1 MSGEAVLAGLDPQ
14 QRKAAAAE
22 FNAVVAA
29 GAGSGKTRVLASRY
43 AWLIMEK
50 GYKVDQILALTF
62 TNKAVTEM
70 YSRIYDLLVCQ
81 NDERARE
88 AVADFYKAKIST
100 LDSFCAMAART
111 AARHYGISPDFKCDD
126 AAVRDLA
133 LEASLP
139 FVLSYRDNP
148 SLQVLLADRKIRTV
162 AEELFA
168 ETALR
173 YSPISRPLDFDRF
186 IKVQGEEICRQWE
199 AETKKAADL
208 IGLIRSSWA
217 GLPQAKFY
225 ESLGALL
232 RVPLPP
238 APGIDGLLQDGGGAG
253 SGETGPESVLRK
265 QFVRYFE
272 YLFAIKGLSHSDAR
286 SGHYR
291 EVKDHLNE
299 LRDLYGDLET
309 IANTA
314 LHWDI
319 IRSVFPLMDEFQTLC
334 NRLKREAGL
343 LTFNDVA
350 HLAVDALIKYPDIR
364 KVYKDQF
371 RAVMIDEF
379 QDNNRLQRDLI
390 FLLAEKPGRDK
401 PELPGPQDLSPDKM
415 FFVGDE
421 KQSIYRFRG
430 ADVSV
435 FRELADSFRGAAG
448 SGESAAGDIPSDD
461 GTLNLIYNYRSRPG
475 MIAAFNLIFGGVPVS
490 CTFKGSPAD
499 TGGSA
504 NGTAGAESGET
515 GRAVFCRTGKTA
527 DNFEARYFPV
537 YPQPG
542 TDPAAAGTENVPV
555 HFCFLDKGRLEKDGP
570 SSYDIEA
577 AYIADRIRTMVEGG
591 FSVQVRE
598 KGELI
603 SRPCVYG
610 DFAVL
615 QRSTTHQHNLEKQ
628 FKDFGVP
635 YNADRPA
642 GLFSDAPVNDL
653 YNLLRLLIYP
663 GDRLAYAALIR
674 SPFMRL
680 SDLTLSVCMLH
691 EDLPPFDEFLEPLIP
706 EEERECFRRG
716 RERYNA
722 LAADSRSM
730 PVAALLT
737 RLWYN
742 EGYRYETIWSAD
754 SQIYGGLFD
763 LFFELARTID
773 ARGKTLA
780 DFIDYTEELINK
792 EKPPDLSVTGERE
805 PGVRIMTIH
814 KSKGLEFPVVFVY
827 CCAGKMPRANTR
839 GVYFSGRWGIT
850 LNLPQAEELSESRGN
865 YFFNLQRDEENRK
878 EIAELRRL
886 LYVAMTR
893 AESALFLTMTLP
905 AQTEKEKKDQDPEQR
920 QYTKEFIAGRLY
932 QLDNREDKKISG
944 FLDLLVP
951 VLAGCESPPY
961 SIDLIEFLEWAG
973 IDKRAR
979 RHLGPSMAAAVR
991 AAVPLYEGAEI
1002 ITAPAAAISAVNAS
1016 SLRYLGPASGS
1027 GGAAAECAGTESAQ
1041 AEFDFSGG
1049 GAGGISDVAGESPGG
1064 GRQEQ
1069 VGDDL
1074 DRFLAKAGL
1083 DAAGFGTVVH
1093 RFIEAR
1099 FEEQPPR
1106 IPPRITAKLDEEYI
1120 LPVYARALAM
1130 ADRFF
1135 KSELGRLS
1143 LGASYRE
1150 PEYPILTIVKAAGR
1164 DISVTGQ
1171 IDLIFETEGTVH
1183 VVDFKTDREEKPAE
1197 HYGQLAVYKRAAADI
1212 FGKPVRCW
1220 LFYLRSGR
1228 PEELTGSLDLVN
1240 IEEIAG
1246 ACAGPIQ

>member
-1 MSGEAVLAGLDPQ
+1 MSGEVSDKMSGEAILAGLDPQ
-14 QRKAAAAE
+14 QRRAAAAA

-29 GAGSGKTRVLASRY
+29 GAGSGKTKVLASRY
-43 AWLIMEK
+43 VWLIMEK

-62 TNKAVTEM
+62 TNKAVAEM
-70 YSRIYDLLVCQ
+70 YSRIYGLLICQ
-81 NDERARE
+81 DNERARE

-111 AARHYGISPDFKCDD
+111 AARYYGISPDFKCDD
-126 AAVRDLA
+126 AAVWDLA
-133 LEASLP
+133 LEAGLP
-139 FVLSYRDNP
+139 FVLNHRDNP

-173 YSPISRPLDFDRF
+173 YSPISRPLDFDGF
-186 IKVQGEEICRQWE
+186 IKVQGEEIRRQWG
-199 AETKKAADL
+199 AKTKKAADL

-217 GLPQAKFY
+217 GLPRAKFY

-232 RVPLPP
+232 KTPLPP
-238 APGIDGLLQDGGGAG
+238 VPGVDELLRDREGAG
-253 SGETGPESVLRK
+253 SGEAGPGSGLREP
-265 QFVRYFE
+265 FACYFG
-272 YLFAIKGLSHSDAR
+272 YLFAIKNLSHSGAR
-286 SGHYR
+286 SGHY
-291 EVKDHLNE
+291 EEIKAHLNE
-299 LRDLYGDLET
+299 LRAFYGDLET

-319 IRSVFPLMDEFQTLC
+319 IRSVFPLMDEFQALC
-334 NRLKREAGL
+334 SRLKREAGL

-350 HLAVDALIKYPDIR
+350 HLAVDALIKFPDIR

-390 FLLAEKPGRDK
+390 FLLAEKPGRDE
-401 PELPGPQDLSPDKM
+401 PGLPGPQDLSPDKM

-435 FRELADSFRGAAG
+435 FRELAEHFRDAAG
-448 SGESAAGDIPSDD
+448 SDESVPGEVPRDA

-475 MIAAFNLIFGGVPVS
+475 MIAAFNHIFGGVSVS
-490 CTFKGSPAD
+490 YTLEGPSEN
-499 TGGSA
+499 TGGSV
-504 NGTAGAESGET
+504 NGMAGARPEET
-515 GRAVFCRTGKTA
+515 GKAVFCKAGETE

-537 YPQPG
+537 YPQPETG
-542 TDPAAAGTENVPV
+542 PAAGTEDAPV

-591 FSVQVRE
+591 FSIQIRE

-603 SRPCVYG
+603 SRPCAYG
-610 DFAVL
+610 DFAIL

-653 YNLLRLLIYP
+653 YNLFRLLVYP
-663 GDRLAYAALIR
+663 EDRLAYAALIR
-674 SPFMRL
+674 SPLMRL

-691 EDLPPFDEFLEPLIP
+691 EDLPPFDESLEPLIP

-716 RERYNA
+716 RERYHA

-737 RLWYN
+737 KLWYN
-742 EGYRYETIWSAD
+742 EGYRYETIWSAN

-763 LFFELARTID
+763 LFFELARSID

-780 DFIDYTEELINK
+780 DFIDYIEELINK
-792 EKPPDLSVTGERE
+792 EKPPDLSVADDRE

-827 CCAGKMPRANTR
+827 CCAARIPRTGSR
-839 GVYFSGRWGIT
+839 GVYFSSRWGIT

-865 YFFNLQRDEENRK
+865 YFFNLQQNEESRK

-893 AESALFLTMTLP
+893 AESVLYLTMTLP
-905 AQTEKEKKDQDPEQR
+905 APTEREKKDHDPGQLR
-920 QYTKEFIAGRLY
+920 YTRAFLVERLR
-932 QLDNREDKKISG
+932 QLDGKEDKKISS

-951 VLAGCESPPY
+951 VLAECESPPC
-961 SIDLIEFLEWAG
+961 SIDPIEFLKWDD
-973 IDKRAR
+973 IDKRTR
-979 RHLGPSMAAAVR
+979 RHFGPSMTEAVR
-991 AAVPLYEGAEI
+991 AAVPVYEGAGI
-1002 ITAPAAAISAVNAS
+1002 AADPAAAGGTVNAS
-1016 SLRYLGPASGS
+1016 SLRYLGS
-1027 GGAAAECAGTESAQ
+1027 GGTAAAAEEA
-1041 AEFDFSGG
+1041 
-1049 GAGGISDVAGESPGG
+1049 VNGG
-1064 GRQEQ
+1064 GREPA
-1069 VGDDL
+1069 DDL
-1074 DRFLAKAGL
+1074 DRFLAKTRL
-1083 DAAGFGTVVH
+1083 DAAAFGTVVH

-1106 IPPRITAKLDEEYI
+1106 IPPGISAKLEEEH
-1120 LPVYARALAM
+1120 LHLVYTRALAL
-1130 ADRFF
+1130 ADSFF
-1135 KSELGRLS
+1135 SSELGRLS
-1143 LGASYRE
+1143 LSASYRE
-1150 PEYPILTIVKAAGR
+1150 PEYPILTMVKAAGG
-1164 DISVTGQ
+1164 DIPVTGQ
-1171 IDLIFETEGTVH
+1171 IDLIFETAGTMY
-1183 VVDFKTDREEKPAE
+1183 VVDFKTDREEKPVE
-1197 HYGQLAVYKRAAADI
+1197 HYGQLAVYKRVVSDI
-1212 FGKPVRCW
+1212 FDRPVRCW
-1220 LFYLRSGR
+1220 LFYLRSSR
-1228 PEELTGSLDLVN
+1228 PKELTGRLDLVD
-1240 IEEIAG
+1240 IEEMVEAYTGSVRSG
-1246 ACAGPIQ
+1246 A

>member
-29 GAGSGKTRVLASRY
+29 GAGSGKTKVLASRY

-50 GYKVDQILALTF
+50 GYKADQILALTF

-70 YSRIYDLLVCQ
+70 YSRIYELLVSQ
-81 NDERARE
+81 DDERARK
-88 AVADFYKAKIST
+88 AVVDFYKAKIST
-100 LDSFCAMAART
+100 LDSFCAVVART
-111 AARHYGISPDFKCDD
+111 AARYYGIRPDFKCDD

-133 LEASLP
+133 MEASLP
-139 FVLSYRDNP
+139 FVLNHRDNP
-148 SLQVLLADRKIRTV
+148 SLQVLLADRKIRIV

-173 YSPISRPLDFDRF
+173 YSPVSRPLDFGRF
-186 IKVQGEEICRQWE
+186 IKVQGEEIRRQWE
-199 AETKKAADL
+199 VKTQKAADL
-208 IGLIRSSWA
+208 IDLIRPVWA
-217 GLPQAKFY
+217 RLPQAKFY

-232 RVPLPP
+232 KTPLPP
-238 APGIDGLLQDGGGAG
+238 APGIDELLQDGGGAG
-253 SGETGPESVLRK
+253 SGETGAGSILRK
-265 QFVRYFE
+265 QFARYFE
-272 YLFAIKGLSHSDAR
+272 YLFAVKNLSHSNAR
-286 SGHYR
+286 SEQYR
-291 EVKDHLNE
+291 EVKAHLNE
-299 LRDLYGDLET
+299 LRNFYGDLET

-319 IRSVFPLMDEFQTLC
+319 IKSVFPLMDEFQALC
-334 NRLKREAGL
+334 SRLKREAGL
-343 LTFNDVA
+343 LTFNDIA

-364 KVYKDQF
+364 KIYKDQF

-390 FLLAEKPGRDK
+390 FLLAEKPERDK

-435 FRELADSFRGAAG
+435 FRELAESFQNAAG
-448 SGESAAGDIPSDD
+448 SEESAAGEVSAGD
-461 GTLNLIYNYRSRPG
+461 GILNLIFNYRSQPG
-475 MIAAFNLIFGGVPVS
+475 MIAAFNRIFGGVPVS
-490 CTFKGSPAD
+490 CTLKGSSAEK
-499 TGGSA
+499 GGFA
-504 NGTAGAESGET
+504 NEMASAESEEAYK
-515 GRAVFCRTGKTA
+515 AVFCKTGETE

-537 YPQPG
+537 YPRPG
-542 TDPAAAGTENVPV
+542 TGPATVGTENISV

-591 FSVQVRE
+591 NPVQVWE

-603 SRPCVYG
+603 SRPCAYS

-628 FKDFGVP
+628 FKGFGVP

-653 YNLLRLLIYP
+653 YNLIRLLVYP

-680 SDLTLSVCMLH
+680 SDLTLSVCMLR
-691 EDLPPFDEFLEPLIP
+691 EDLPPFDESLEPLIP
-706 EEERECFRRG
+706 EEEREGFRRG
-716 RERYNA
+716 REWYNA

-730 PVAALLT
+730 PVTALLT

-742 EGYRYETIWSAD
+742 EGYRYETIWSTD

-780 DFIDYTEELINK
+780 DFIDYIEDLINK
-792 EKPPDLSVTGERE
+792 EEQPDLSITDERE

-827 CCAGKMPRANTR
+827 CCAGRISRANTK
-839 GVYFSGRWGIT
+839 GVYFSGRWGVT

-878 EIAELRRL
+878 ELAELRRL

-893 AESALFLTMTLP
+893 AEIGLYLTMTLP
-905 AQTEKEKKDQDPEQR
+905 AQTEKEKKAQDPEQL
-920 QYTKEFIAGRLY
+920 QYTEEFISRRLH
-932 QLDNREDKKISG
+932 QLDNREDKKISS
-944 FLDLLVP
+944 FLDLLIP
-951 VLAGCESPPY
+951 VLAECKSPPY
-961 SIDLIEFLEWAG
+961 SIDPITFFKWAD

-979 RHLGPSMAAAVR
+979 RHSGLSMAEAVR
-991 AAVPLYEGAEI
+991 TAVPCYKGAEI
-1002 ITAPAAAISAVNAS
+1002 IAAPAAAEGTINAS
-1016 SLRYLGPASGS
+1016 NLRYLDPAAGS
-1027 GGAAAECAGTESAQ
+1027 GEQEPAG
-1041 AEFDFSGG
+1041 
-1049 GAGGISDVAGESPGG
+1049 
-1064 GRQEQ
+1064 
-1069 VGDDL
+1069 DL
-1074 DRFLAKAGL
+1074 DRFLVEAGL
-1083 DAAGFGTVVH
+1083 EAAGFGTVVH

-1106 IPPRITAKLDEEYI
+1106 IPPGIIAKLDEKYI
-1120 LPVYARALAM
+1120 APVHTRALVA
-1130 ADRFF
+1130 ADKFF
-1135 KSELGRLS
+1135 RSELGRFS
-1143 LGASYRE
+1143 LAASYRE
-1150 PEYPILTIVKAAGR
+1150 PEYPILTMVKTAGR
-1164 DISVTGQ
+1164 NIPVTGQ
-1171 IDLIFETEGTVH
+1171 IDLIFETAGTIH
-1183 VVDFKTDREEKPAE
+1183 VVDFKTDRERKPAE
-1197 HYGQLAVYKRAAADI
+1197 HYGQLAVYKRAASDI

-1220 LFYLRSGR
+1220 LFYLRSSR
-1228 PEELTGSLDLVN
+1228 PEEELTGSLDLVN
-1240 IEEIAG
+1240 IEQMVETYIG
-1246 ACAGPIQ
+1246 SIQ